1 MSRQDHYDF
10 GMRAIKSVVSTISKL
25 KESQPETEDEQ
36 LLLQSLTD
44 AVLPKVVNKDL
55 PIFNSIIK
63 DLFPGI

>member
-1 MSRQDHYDF
+1 
-10 GMRAIKSVVSTISKL
+10 MRAIKSVVSTISKL